1 MVASS
6 TDVGSVRGGHVV
18 RRSERRSERVRSKLR
33 KVARKVVVGASEE
46 KSVRPRKRVF
56 PRGKT
61 AERFTA
67 AHIFPVLTRFFP
79 MGRVAAA
86 GDGADADESA
96 ALRAK
101 LEDAERRLNSTA
113 LELRAAL
120 AKIHHGRANSSSP
133 PGSPARVGRSCP
145 CGHEGTTCAQHA
157 GASFWRSFVLAYMVR
172 AGVAVF
178 SRGVGLLRSDSPRD
192 AARFEKLLGEKH
204 VHYREEA
211 VRLGMFLGAFSGG
224 YHLVRCQ
231 LCNRLG
237 VTPERA
243 ALTAGTAAGL
253 SAVFLKRPKR
263 RAFAGYLAA
272 RLAQSAL
279 HSARAAREARRI
291 EREDSQARLARLAR
305 DAKGVGSRSRSIGG
319 NVRSAETNP
328 KSLRGA
334 LETVVGAHGDV
345 LLFALSSAQV
355 MYAYV
360 MRPET
365 LDPGFWNFI
374 VRAGPIDKETLGAV
388 RAQCS
393 GSPVDLSDLAQ
404 YAVPGKDPKAWTT
417 GERLPCVPCAVMHRD
432 TGCALCASHAVAA
445 SAATFRKCFPFYLSI
460 HLVPFCVLNAAK
472 ALRNPVGTV
481 TTATGATIRST
492 TFISAFVG
500 SYMASICG
508 LRWARGGKEHRAAY
522 YAAGIVAGSMLF
534 IEKKSRRGELALY
547 LLPRAADSLVATM
560 AVKRLVPNVPHAD
573 LLLFALVSGGLMHY
587 FENEPETLAGFLRSG
602 IARFTRRPNA
612 PPPRSASESV
622 FQVVAEETPQED
634 GGADDAWPR
643 ADARAACGRRAKT

>member
-1 MVASS
+1 
-6 TDVGSVRGGHVV
+6 
-18 RRSERRSERVRSKLR
+18 
-33 KVARKVVVGASEE
+33 
-46 KSVRPRKRVF
+46 
-56 PRGKT
+56 
-61 AERFTA
+61 
-67 AHIFPVLTRFFP
+67 
-79 MGRVAAA
+79 
-86 GDGADADESA
+86 
-96 ALRAK
+96 
-101 LEDAERRLNSTA
+101 
-113 LELRAAL
+113 
-120 AKIHHGRANSSSP
+120 
-133 PGSPARVGRSCP
+133 
-145 CGHEGTTCAQHA
+145 
-157 GASFWRSFVLAYMVR
+157 
-172 AGVAVF
+172 
-178 SRGVGLLRSDSPRD
+178 
-192 AARFEKLLGEKH
+192 
-204 VHYREEA
+204 
-211 VRLGMFLGAFSGG
+211 
-224 YHLVRCQ
+224 
-231 LCNRLG
+231 
-237 VTPERA
+237 
-243 ALTAGTAAGL
+243 
-253 SAVFLKRPKR
+253 
-263 RAFAGYLAA
+263 
-272 RLAQSAL
+272 
-279 HSARAAREARRI
+279 
-291 EREDSQARLARLAR
+291 
-305 DAKGVGSRSRSIGG
+305 
-319 NVRSAETNP
+319 
-328 KSLRGA
+328 
-334 LETVVGAHGDV
+334 LETFVGAHGDV
-345 LLFALSSAQV
+345 LMFALSSAQV

-432 TGCALCASHAVAA
+432 TGCVLCASHAVAA

-522 YAAGIVAGSMLF
+522 YAAGIVAGSMLL

-612 PPPRSASESV
+612 PPPRSASEAV

-643 ADARAACGRRAKT
+643 EHARAARGPRAKT

>member
-1 MVASS
+1 M
-6 TDVGSVRGGHVV
+6 GG
-18 RRSERRSERVRSKLR
+18 
-33 KVARKVVVGASEE
+33 
-46 KSVRPRKRVF
+46 
-56 PRGKT
+56 
-61 AERFTA
+61 
-67 AHIFPVLTRFFP
+67 
-79 MGRVAAA
+79 VAAA
-86 GDGADADESA
+86 GDEADADDSA

-211 VRLGMFLGAFSGG
+211 VRLGVFLGAFSGG

-237 VTPERA
+237 VTPQRA

-279 HSARAAREARRI
+279 HSARAAREARRV
-291 EREDSQARLARLAR
+291 EREDSQTRTLARLAESTGGVASEG
-305 DAKGVGSRSRSIGG
+305 DAPSET
-319 NVRSAETNP
+319 SADGHA

-334 LETVVGAHGDV
+334 LESFVGAHGDV
-345 LLFALSSAQV
+345 LMFALSSAQV

-388 RAQCS
+388 RAQCN
-393 GSPVDLSDLAQ
+393 GSPVDLRHLAQ
-404 YAVPGKDPKAWTT
+404 YAVPGKDPKGWTT
-417 GERLPCVPCAVMHRD
+417 GERLPCVPCVIMHRD
-432 TGCALCASHAVAA
+432 TGCAMCASHAVAA
-445 SAATFRKCFPFYLSI
+445 SADTFRKCFPFYLSI

-508 LRWARGGKEHRAAY
+508 LRWLRGGKEHRAAY

-622 FQVVAEETPQED
+622 FQAVAEETPEED

-643 ADARAACGRRAKT
+643 GDARAARGRRAKT

>member
-1 MVASS
+1 M
-6 TDVGSVRGGHVV
+6 GG
-18 RRSERRSERVRSKLR
+18 
-33 KVARKVVVGASEE
+33 
-46 KSVRPRKRVF
+46 
-56 PRGKT
+56 
-61 AERFTA
+61 
-67 AHIFPVLTRFFP
+67 
-79 MGRVAAA
+79 VAAA
-86 GDGADADESA
+86 GDEADADDSA

-211 VRLGMFLGAFSGG
+211 VRLGVFLGAFSGG

-237 VTPERA
+237 VTPQRA

-279 HSARAAREARRI
+279 HSARAAREARRV
-291 EREDSQARLARLAR
+291 EREDSQTRTIARLAESTGGVASEG
-305 DAKGVGSRSRSIGG
+305 DAPSET
-319 NVRSAETNP
+319 SADGHA

-334 LETVVGAHGDV
+334 LESFVGAHGDV
-345 LLFALSSAQV
+345 LMFALSSAQV

-388 RAQCS
+388 RAQCN
-393 GSPVDLSDLAQ
+393 GSPVDLRHLAQ
-404 YAVPGKDPKAWTT
+404 YAVPGKDPKGWTT
-417 GERLPCVPCAVMHRD
+417 GERLPCVPCVIMHRD
-432 TGCALCASHAVAA
+432 TGCAMCASHAVAA
-445 SAATFRKCFPFYLSI
+445 SADTFRKCFPFYLSI

-508 LRWARGGKEHRAAY
+508 LRWLRGGKEHRAAY

-560 AVKRLVPNVPHAD
+560 AIKRLVPNVPHAD

-622 FQVVAEETPQED
+622 LQAVAEETPEGD
-634 GGADDAWPR
+634 AGADDAWPR
-643 ADARAACGRRAKT
+643 ADVRAARGRRAKT

>member
-33 KVARKVVVGASEE
+33 KVARKVAVGASEE

-279 HSARAAREARRI
+279 HSARARARGAPDRAGGLAGET
-291 EREDSQARLARLAR
+291 RE
-305 DAKGVGSRSRSIGG
+305 VGSR
-319 NVRSAETNP
+319 
-328 KSLRGA
+328 
-334 LETVVGAHGDV
+334 
-345 LLFALSSAQV
+345 
-355 MYAYV
+355 
-360 MRPET
+360 
-365 LDPGFWNFI
+365 
-374 VRAGPIDKETLGAV
+374 
-388 RAQCS
+388 
-393 GSPVDLSDLAQ
+393 
-404 YAVPGKDPKAWTT
+404 GK
-417 GERLPCVPCAVMHRD
+417 
-432 TGCALCASHAVAA
+432 
-445 SAATFRKCFPFYLSI
+445 
-460 HLVPFCVLNAAK
+460 
-472 ALRNPVGTV
+472 
-481 TTATGATIRST
+481 
-492 TFISAFVG
+492 
-500 SYMASICG
+500 
-508 LRWARGGKEHRAAY
+508 
-522 YAAGIVAGSMLF
+522 
-534 IEKKSRRGELALY
+534 RRGLPLPLDRRKRAL
-547 LLPRAADSLVATM
+547 
-560 AVKRLVPNVPHAD
+560 
-573 LLLFALVSGGLMHY
+573 G
-587 FENEPETLAGFLRSG
+587 
-602 IARFTRRPNA
+602 
-612 PPPRSASESV
+612 
-622 FQVVAEETPQED
+622 
-634 GGADDAWPR
+634 
-643 ADARAACGRRAKT
+643 

>member
-1 MVASS
+1 
-6 TDVGSVRGGHVV
+6 
-18 RRSERRSERVRSKLR
+18 
-33 KVARKVVVGASEE
+33 
-46 KSVRPRKRVF
+46 
-56 PRGKT
+56 
-61 AERFTA
+61 
-67 AHIFPVLTRFFP
+67 

-86 GDGADADESA
+86 GDGADADETA

-237 VTPERA
+237 FAPERA

-291 EREDSQARLARLAR
+291 EREDSQARLARLA
-305 DAKGVGSRSRSIGG
+305 
-319 NVRSAETNP
+319 ETNGDVVTNDTFGERSSP
-328 KSLRGA
+328 KATSLRGA
-334 LETVVGAHGDV
+334 LETFVGAHGDV
-345 LLFALSSAQV
+345 LMFALSSAQV

-388 RAQCS
+388 RAQCN
-393 GSPVDLSDLAQ
+393 GSPVDLANLAQ

-417 GERLPCVPCAVMHRD
+417 GTRVPCIPCAIMHRD
-432 TGCALCASHAVAA
+432 TGCVRCASHAFAA
-445 SAATFRKCFPFYLSI
+445 SADTFRKCFPFYLSI

-472 ALRNPVGTV
+472 ALRNPVSTV

-508 LRWARGGKEHRAAY
+508 LRWLRGGKEHRAAY

-612 PPPRSASESV
+612 PPPRSASEAV
-622 FQVVAEETPQED
+622 FQVVAEETPEED
-634 GGADDAWPR
+634 GGDEARPGTR
-643 ADARAACGRRAKT
+643 ARAPRG

>member
-1 MVASS
+1 M
-6 TDVGSVRGGHVV
+6 GG
-18 RRSERRSERVRSKLR
+18 
-33 KVARKVVVGASEE
+33 
-46 KSVRPRKRVF
+46 
-56 PRGKT
+56 
-61 AERFTA
+61 
-67 AHIFPVLTRFFP
+67 
-79 MGRVAAA
+79 VAAA
-86 GDGADADESA
+86 GDEADADDSA

-211 VRLGMFLGAFSGG
+211 VRLGVFLGAFSGG

-237 VTPERA
+237 VTPQRA

-279 HSARAAREARRI
+279 HSARAAREARRV
-291 EREDSQARLARLAR
+291 EREDSQTRTIARLAESTGGVASEG
-305 DAKGVGSRSRSIGG
+305 DAPSET
-319 NVRSAETNP
+319 SADGHA

-334 LETVVGAHGDV
+334 LESFVGAHGDV
-345 LLFALSSAQV
+345 LMFALSSAQV

-388 RAQCS
+388 RAQCN
-393 GSPVDLSDLAQ
+393 GSPVDLRHLAQ
-404 YAVPGKDPKAWTT
+404 YAVPGKDPKGWTT
-417 GERLPCVPCAVMHRD
+417 GERLPCVPCVIMHRD
-432 TGCALCASHAVAA
+432 TGCAMCASHAVAA
-445 SAATFRKCFPFYLSI
+445 SADTFRKCFPFYLSI

-622 FQVVAEETPQED
+622 FQAVAEETPEED

-643 ADARAACGRRAKT
+643 GDARAARGRRAKT

>member
-1 MVASS
+1 M
-6 TDVGSVRGGHVV
+6 GG
-18 RRSERRSERVRSKLR
+18 
-33 KVARKVVVGASEE
+33 
-46 KSVRPRKRVF
+46 
-56 PRGKT
+56 
-61 AERFTA
+61 
-67 AHIFPVLTRFFP
+67 
-79 MGRVAAA
+79 VAAA
-86 GDGADADESA
+86 GDEADADDSA

-237 VTPERA
+237 VTPQRA

-279 HSARAAREARRI
+279 HSARAAREARRA
-291 EREDSQARLARLAR
+291 EREDSQTRTIARLAESTGGVASEG
-305 DAKGVGSRSRSIGG
+305 DAPSET
-319 NVRSAETNP
+319 SADGHA

-334 LETVVGAHGDV
+334 LESFVGAHGDV
-345 LLFALSSAQV
+345 LMFALSSAQV

-388 RAQCS
+388 RAQCN
-393 GSPVDLSDLAQ
+393 GSPVDLRHLAQ
-404 YAVPGKDPKAWTT
+404 YAVPGKDPKGWTT
-417 GERLPCVPCAVMHRD
+417 GERLPCVPCVIMHRD
-432 TGCALCASHAVAA
+432 TGCAMCASHAVAA
-445 SAATFRKCFPFYLSI
+445 SADTFRKCFPFYLSI

-612 PPPRSASESV
+612 PPPRSASEAV

-643 ADARAACGRRAKT
+643 EHARAARGPRAKT

>member
-1 MVASS
+1 M
-6 TDVGSVRGGHVV
+6 GG
-18 RRSERRSERVRSKLR
+18 
-33 KVARKVVVGASEE
+33 
-46 KSVRPRKRVF
+46 
-56 PRGKT
+56 
-61 AERFTA
+61 
-67 AHIFPVLTRFFP
+67 
-79 MGRVAAA
+79 VAAA
-86 GDGADADESA
+86 GDEADADDSA

-211 VRLGMFLGAFSGG
+211 VRLGVFLGAFSGG

-237 VTPERA
+237 VTPQRA

-279 HSARAAREARRI
+279 HSARAAREARPV
-291 EREDSQARLARLAR
+291 EREDSQTRTIARLAESTGGVASEG
-305 DAKGVGSRSRSIGG
+305 DAPSET
-319 NVRSAETNP
+319 SADGHA

-334 LETVVGAHGDV
+334 LESFVGAHGDV
-345 LLFALSSAQV
+345 LMFALSSAQV

-388 RAQCS
+388 RAQCN
-393 GSPVDLSDLAQ
+393 GSPVDLRHLAQ
-404 YAVPGKDPKAWTT
+404 YAVPGKDPKGWTT
-417 GERLPCVPCAVMHRD
+417 GERLLCVPCVIMHRD
-432 TGCALCASHAVAA
+432 TGCAMCASHAVAA
-445 SAATFRKCFPFYLSI
+445 SADTFRKCFPFYLSI

-508 LRWARGGKEHRAAY
+508 LRWLRGGKEHRAAY

-634 GGADDAWPR
+634 GGADDEWPR

>member
-1 MVASS
+1 
-6 TDVGSVRGGHVV
+6 
-18 RRSERRSERVRSKLR
+18 
-33 KVARKVVVGASEE
+33 
-46 KSVRPRKRVF
+46 
-56 PRGKT
+56 
-61 AERFTA
+61 
-67 AHIFPVLTRFFP
+67 

-86 GDGADADESA
+86 GDGADADETA

-237 VTPERA
+237 FAPERA

-291 EREDSQARLARLAR
+291 EREDSQARLARLA
-305 DAKGVGSRSRSIGG
+305 
-319 NVRSAETNP
+319 ETNGDVVTNDTFGERSSP
-328 KSLRGA
+328 KATSLRGA
-334 LETVVGAHGDV
+334 LETFVGAHGDV
-345 LLFALSSAQV
+345 LMFALSSAQV

-388 RAQCS
+388 RAQCN
-393 GSPVDLSDLAQ
+393 GSPVDLANLAQ

-417 GERLPCVPCAVMHRD
+417 GTRVPCIPCAIMHRD
-432 TGCALCASHAVAA
+432 TGCVRCASHAFAA
-445 SAATFRKCFPFYLSI
+445 SADTFRKCFPFYLSI

-472 ALRNPVGTV
+472 ALRNPFSTV

-508 LRWARGGKEHRAAY
+508 LRWLRGGKEHRAAY

-612 PPPRSASESV
+612 PPPRSASEAV
-622 FQVVAEETPQED
+622 FQVVAEETPEED
-634 GGADDAWPR
+634 GGDEARPGTR
-643 ADARAACGRRAKT
+643 ARAPRGRSARES

>member
-1 MVASS
+1 M
-6 TDVGSVRGGHVV
+6 GG
-18 RRSERRSERVRSKLR
+18 
-33 KVARKVVVGASEE
+33 
-46 KSVRPRKRVF
+46 
-56 PRGKT
+56 
-61 AERFTA
+61 
-67 AHIFPVLTRFFP
+67 
-79 MGRVAAA
+79 VAAA
-86 GDGADADESA
+86 GDEADADDSA

-211 VRLGMFLGAFSGG
+211 VRLGVFLGAFSGG

-237 VTPERA
+237 VTPQRA

-279 HSARAAREARRI
+279 HSARAAREARPV
-291 EREDSQARLARLAR
+291 EREDSQTRTIARLAESTGGVASEG
-305 DAKGVGSRSRSIGG
+305 DAPSET
-319 NVRSAETNP
+319 SADGHA

-334 LETVVGAHGDV
+334 LESFVGAHGDV
-345 LLFALSSAQV
+345 LMFALSSAQV

-388 RAQCS
+388 RAQCN
-393 GSPVDLSDLAQ
+393 GSPVDLRHLAQ
-404 YAVPGKDPKAWTT
+404 YAVPGKDPKGWTT
-417 GERLPCVPCAVMHRD
+417 GERLPCVPCVIMHRD
-432 TGCALCASHAVAA
+432 TGCAMCASHAVAA
-445 SAATFRKCFPFYLSI
+445 SADTFRKCFPFYLSI

-622 FQVVAEETPQED
+622 FQAVAEETPEED

-643 ADARAACGRRAKT
+643 GDARAARGRRAKT

>member
-1 MVASS
+1 M
-6 TDVGSVRGGHVV
+6 GG
-18 RRSERRSERVRSKLR
+18 
-33 KVARKVVVGASEE
+33 
-46 KSVRPRKRVF
+46 
-56 PRGKT
+56 
-61 AERFTA
+61 
-67 AHIFPVLTRFFP
+67 
-79 MGRVAAA
+79 VAAA
-86 GDGADADESA
+86 GDEADADDSA

-211 VRLGMFLGAFSGG
+211 VRLGVFLGAFSGG

-237 VTPERA
+237 VTPQRA

-279 HSARAAREARRI
+279 HSARAAREARRV
-291 EREDSQARLARLAR
+291 EREDSQTRTIARLAESTGGVASEGDAPSETLA
-305 DAKGVGSRSRSIGG
+305 DGHA
-319 NVRSAETNP
+319 

-334 LETVVGAHGDV
+334 LESFVGAHGDV
-345 LLFALSSAQV
+345 LMFALSSAQV

-388 RAQCS
+388 RAQCN
-393 GSPVDLSDLAQ
+393 GSPVDLRHLAQ
-404 YAVPGKDPKAWTT
+404 YAVPGKDPKGWTT
-417 GERLPCVPCAVMHRD
+417 GERLPCVPCVIMHRD
-432 TGCALCASHAVAA
+432 TGCAMCASHAVAA
-445 SAATFRKCFPFYLSI
+445 SADTFRKCFPFYLSI

-481 TTATGATIRST
+481 MTATGSTIRST

-508 LRWARGGKEHRAAY
+508 LRWLRGGKEHRAAY

-622 FQVVAEETPQED
+622 FQAVAEETPEED

-643 ADARAACGRRAKT
+643 GDARAARGRRAKT

>member
-1 MVASS
+1 MGVASLVDGG
-6 TDVGSVRGGHVV
+6 DV
-18 RRSERRSERVRSKLR
+18 
-33 KVARKVVVGASEE
+33 
-46 KSVRPRKRVF
+46 
-56 PRGKT
+56 
-61 AERFTA
+61 
-67 AHIFPVLTRFFP
+67 
-79 MGRVAAA
+79 
-86 GDGADADESA
+86 DETA

-101 LEDAERRLNSTA
+101 LDDAERRLNSTS

-120 AKIHHGRANSSSP
+120 RKIHGRGSSSSP
-133 PGSPARVGRSCP
+133 PGSPARFNARSCP

-157 GASFWRSFVLAYMVR
+157 GTSFWRSFVLAYMVR
-172 AGVAVF
+172 AGIAVF
-178 SRGVGLLRSDSPRD
+178 SRGVGLLRSGSPTD
-192 AARFEKLLGEKH
+192 TLKFEKLLGEKH

-237 VTPERA
+237 LTPQKA

-272 RLAQSAL
+272 RLAQSAMA
-279 HSARAAREARRI
+279 SFANARHAKVETNKVMERI
-291 EREDSQARLARLAR
+291 DSQIRLAQAGIAPSTATETFKENNRNIQSS
-305 DAKGVGSRSRSIGG
+305 VESILK
-319 NVRSAETNP
+319 N
-328 KSLRGA
+328 
-334 LETVVGAHGDV
+334 HGDV

-388 RAQCS
+388 RAQCN
-393 GSPVDLSDLAQ
+393 GSPVDLSNLSQ
-404 YAVPGKDPKAWTT
+404 YALSGKDPKEWKT
-417 GERLPCVPCAVMHRD
+417 GSTMKCIPCAIMHRD
-432 TGCALCASHAVAA
+432 TGCVSCASHSVFA

-460 HLVPFCVLNAAK
+460 HLVPFVVLNTSK
-472 ALRNPVGTV
+472 ALRNPVKTV
-481 TTATGATIRST
+481 TTSVASTVRST
-492 TFISAFVG
+492 TFISMFVG

-508 LRWARGGKEHRAAY
+508 LRFLRGNKEHRSAY
-522 YAAGIVAGSMLF
+522 YLAGIVAGSMLM

-547 LLPRAADSLVATM
+547 LLPRAVDSFVATL
-560 AVKRLVPNVPHAD
+560 AVKRIVPTVPHAD
-573 LLLFALVSGGLMHY
+573 LLLFALVTGGLMHV

-602 IARFTRRPNA
+602 IQRFTKRPNQA
-612 PPPRSASESV
+612 VPRSASEAV
-622 FQVVAEETPQED
+622 FQVVTED
-634 GGADDAWPR
+634 VDEDEKDPR
-643 ADARAACGRRAKT
+643 QRKDK

>member
-1 MVASS
+1 
-6 TDVGSVRGGHVV
+6 
-18 RRSERRSERVRSKLR
+18 
-33 KVARKVVVGASEE
+33 
-46 KSVRPRKRVF
+46 
-56 PRGKT
+56 
-61 AERFTA
+61 
-67 AHIFPVLTRFFP
+67 

-86 GDGADADESA
+86 GDGADADETA

-211 VRLGMFLGAFSGG
+211 VRLGMFLGVFSGG

-237 VTPERA
+237 FAPERA

-253 SAVFLKRPKR
+253 SAAFLKRPKR

-272 RLAQSAL
+272 RLSQSAL

-291 EREDSQARLARLAR
+291 EREDSQARLARLA
-305 DAKGVGSRSRSIGG
+305 
-319 NVRSAETNP
+319 ETNGDVVTNDVTGERSSR
-328 KSLRGA
+328 KATSLRGA
-334 LETVVGAHGDV
+334 LETFVGAHGDV
-345 LLFALSSAQV
+345 LMFALSSAQV

-388 RAQCS
+388 RAQCN
-393 GSPVDLSDLAQ
+393 GSPVDLANLAQ

-417 GERLPCVPCAVMHRD
+417 GERLPCIPCAIMHRD
-432 TGCALCASHAVAA
+432 TGCVMCASHAAAA
-445 SAATFRKCFPFYLSI
+445 SADTFRKCFPFYLSI

-481 TTATGATIRST
+481 TTAMGATIRST

-508 LRWARGGKEHRAAY
+508 LRWLRGGKEHRAAY

-573 LLLFALVSGGLMHY
+573 LLLFAIVSGGLMHY

-612 PPPRSASESV
+612 PPPRSASEAV
-622 FQVVAEETPQED
+622 FQVVAEETPEED
-634 GGADDAWPR
+634 GGDEARPGTR
-643 ADARAACGRRAKT
+643 ARAPRGRSARES

>member
-1 MVASS
+1 M
-6 TDVGSVRGGHVV
+6 
-18 RRSERRSERVRSKLR
+18 
-33 KVARKVVVGASEE
+33 
-46 KSVRPRKRVF
+46 
-56 PRGKT
+56 
-61 AERFTA
+61 
-67 AHIFPVLTRFFP
+67 
-79 MGRVAAA
+79 
-86 GDGADADESA
+86 
-96 ALRAK
+96 
-101 LEDAERRLNSTA
+101 
-113 LELRAAL
+113 
-120 AKIHHGRANSSSP
+120 
-133 PGSPARVGRSCP
+133 
-145 CGHEGTTCAQHA
+145 
-157 GASFWRSFVLAYMVR
+157 
-172 AGVAVF
+172 
-178 SRGVGLLRSDSPRD
+178 
-192 AARFEKLLGEKH
+192 
-204 VHYREEA
+204 
-211 VRLGMFLGAFSGG
+211 
-224 YHLVRCQ
+224 
-231 LCNRLG
+231 
-237 VTPERA
+237 
-243 ALTAGTAAGL
+243 
-253 SAVFLKRPKR
+253 FLKRPKR

-279 HSARAAREARRI
+279 HSARAAREARRV
-291 EREDSQARLARLAR
+291 EREDSQTRTLARLAESTGGVASEG
-305 DAKGVGSRSRSIGG
+305 DAPSET
-319 NVRSAETNP
+319 SADGHA

-334 LETVVGAHGDV
+334 LESFVGAHGDV
-345 LLFALSSAQV
+345 LMFALSSAQV

-388 RAQCS
+388 RAQCN
-393 GSPVDLSDLAQ
+393 GSPVDLRHLAQ
-404 YAVPGKDPKAWTT
+404 YAVPGKDPKGWTT
-417 GERLPCVPCAVMHRD
+417 GERLPCVPCVIMHRD
-432 TGCALCASHAVAA
+432 TGCAMCASHAVAA
-445 SAATFRKCFPFYLSI
+445 SADTFRKCFPFYLSI

-508 LRWARGGKEHRAAY
+508 LRWLRGGKEHRAAY

-622 FQVVAEETPQED
+622 FQAVAEETPEED

-643 ADARAACGRRAKT
+643 GDARAARGRRAKT

>member
-1 MVASS
+1 MSCGMRREVSGCARSS
-6 TDVGSVRGGHVV
+6 
-18 RRSERRSERVRSKLR
+18 
-33 KVARKVVVGASEE
+33 E
-46 KSVRPRKRVF
+46 KSRERSRSFCPRKSYVSEVKFF
-56 PRGKT
+56 PKT
-61 AERFTA
+61 ALRVATA
-67 AHIFPVLTRFFP
+67 RIFPVLKRFLV

-86 GDGADADESA
+86 GDGADADDPV

-120 AKIHHGRANSSSP
+120 AKIHHGRADSSSP
-133 PGSPARVGRSCP
+133 PGSPAKVGRSCP

-211 VRLGMFLGAFSGG
+211 VRLGVFLGAFSGG

-231 LCNRLG
+231 LCNHLG
-237 VTPERA
+237 VTPQRA
-243 ALTAGTAAGL
+243 ALTAGTVAGL

-279 HSARAAREARRI
+279 HSARAALEPRQI
-291 EREDSQARLARLAR
+291 EREDSQTRRLARLAESDGGVASGE
-305 DAKGVGSRSRSIGG
+305 DARSEISADG
-319 NVRSAETNP
+319 NA

-334 LETVVGAHGDV
+334 LESLVGAHGDV
-345 LLFALSSAQV
+345 VMFALSSAQV

-388 RAQCS
+388 RTQCS
-393 GSPVDLSDLAQ
+393 GSPVDLSNLAQ

-417 GERLPCVPCAVMHRD
+417 GERLPCIPCAIMHRD
-432 TGCALCASHAVAA
+432 TGCVMCASHAVAA
-445 SAATFRKCFPFYLSI
+445 SADTFRKCFPFYLSI

-508 LRWARGGKEHRAAY
+508 LRWLRGGKEHRAAY

-560 AVKRLVPNVPHAD
+560 AIKRLVPNVPHAD

-622 FQVVAEETPQED
+622 LQAVAEETPEGD
-634 GGADDAWPR
+634 AGADDAWPR
-643 ADARAACGRRAKT
+643 ADVRAARGRRAKT

>member
-1 MVASS
+1 M
-6 TDVGSVRGGHVV
+6 GG
-18 RRSERRSERVRSKLR
+18 
-33 KVARKVVVGASEE
+33 
-46 KSVRPRKRVF
+46 
-56 PRGKT
+56 
-61 AERFTA
+61 
-67 AHIFPVLTRFFP
+67 
-79 MGRVAAA
+79 VAAA
-86 GDGADADESA
+86 GDEADADDSA

-211 VRLGMFLGAFSGG
+211 VRLGVFLGAFSGG

-237 VTPERA
+237 VTPQRA

-279 HSARAAREARRI
+279 HSARAAREARPV
-291 EREDSQARLARLAR
+291 EREDSQTRTIARLAESTGGVASEG
-305 DAKGVGSRSRSIGG
+305 DAPSET
-319 NVRSAETNP
+319 SADGHA

-334 LETVVGAHGDV
+334 LESFVGAHGDV
-345 LLFALSSAQV
+345 LMFALSSAQV

-388 RAQCS
+388 RAQCN
-393 GSPVDLSDLAQ
+393 GSPVDLRHLAQ

-432 TGCALCASHAVAA
+432 TGCVLCASHAVAA

-508 LRWARGGKEHRAAY
+508 LRWLRGGKEHRAAY

-622 FQVVAEETPQED
+622 FQAVAEETPEED

-643 ADARAACGRRAKT
+643 GDARAARGRRAKT

>member
-1 MVASS
+1 M
-6 TDVGSVRGGHVV
+6 GG
-18 RRSERRSERVRSKLR
+18 
-33 KVARKVVVGASEE
+33 
-46 KSVRPRKRVF
+46 
-56 PRGKT
+56 
-61 AERFTA
+61 
-67 AHIFPVLTRFFP
+67 
-79 MGRVAAA
+79 VAAA
-86 GDGADADESA
+86 GDEADADDSA

-211 VRLGMFLGAFSGG
+211 VRLGVFLGAFSGG

-237 VTPERA
+237 VTPQRA

-279 HSARAAREARRI
+279 HSARAAREARPV
-291 EREDSQARLARLAR
+291 EREDSQTRTIARLAESTGGVASEG
-305 DAKGVGSRSRSIGG
+305 DAPSET
-319 NVRSAETNP
+319 SADGHA

-334 LETVVGAHGDV
+334 LESFVGAHGDV
-345 LLFALSSAQV
+345 LMFALSSAQV

-388 RAQCS
+388 RAQCN
-393 GSPVDLSDLAQ
+393 GSPVDLRHLAQ
-404 YAVPGKDPKAWTT
+404 YAVPGKDPKGWTT
-417 GERLPCVPCAVMHRD
+417 GERLPCVPCVIMHRD
-432 TGCALCASHAVAA
+432 TGCAMCASHAVAA
-445 SAATFRKCFPFYLSI
+445 SADTFRKCFPFYLSI

-508 LRWARGGKEHRAAY
+508 LRWLRGGKEHRAAY

-622 FQVVAEETPQED
+622 FQAVAEETPEED

-643 ADARAACGRRAKT
+643 GDARAARGRRAKT